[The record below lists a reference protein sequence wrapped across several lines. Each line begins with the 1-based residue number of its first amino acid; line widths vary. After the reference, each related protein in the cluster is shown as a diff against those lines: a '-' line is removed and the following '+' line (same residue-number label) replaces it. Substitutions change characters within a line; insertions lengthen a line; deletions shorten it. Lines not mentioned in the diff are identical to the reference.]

1 DLSTPSEWGPLL
13 SETERL
19 LAALPSA
26 PKLLPLRLLGLAR
39 SPEPVEGEDGAC
51 RPRREGGFRAKR
63 AEAKPMLVQYSLS
76 PVAMEGMDLLNAAC
90 KPTHGF

>member
-1 DLSTPSEWGPLL
+1 LNLSVVRAFGDLSTPSEWGPLL

-39 SPEPVEGEDGAC
+39 TPEPVEGEEGANEMG
-51 RPRREGGFRAKR
+51 R
-63 AEAKPMLVQYSLS
+63 
-76 PVAMEGMDLLNAAC
+76 
-90 KPTHGF
+90 